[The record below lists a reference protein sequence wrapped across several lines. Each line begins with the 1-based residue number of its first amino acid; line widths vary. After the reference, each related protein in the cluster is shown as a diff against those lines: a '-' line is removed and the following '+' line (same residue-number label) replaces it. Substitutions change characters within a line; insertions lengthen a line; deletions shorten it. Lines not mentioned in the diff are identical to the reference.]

1 MAESP
6 IIKIK
11 RIYDPAADED
21 GFRVLVDRLWPRG
34 VKKVDAKLDLWARDI
49 APTTALRKWFDH
61 KRARF
66 DEFRSRYLDELAL
79 NADAVRQI
87 NDRASNDVISLLYA
101 ARDTTHNHAAVLREY
116 LSKT

>member
-6 IIKIK
+6 TIKIK

-21 GFRVLVDRLWPRG
+21 GIRVLVDRLWPRG

-61 KRARF
+61 KRDRF
-66 DEFRSRYLDELAL
+66 DEFSSSYLEELDL
-79 NADAVRQI
+79 NVDAPRQI
-87 NDRASNDVISLLYA
+87 CERADNNVITLLYA
-101 ARDTTHNHAAVLREY
+101 ARNTAFNHAVVLREY
-116 LSKT
+116 LSRT